1 MGLVRKLMI
10 SKYWRRNSSC
20 STPFFGIHLT
30 RPQFE
35 RILVNLHVND
45 NTQANTDPLYKI
57 RPVVNMVDWN
67 FLHVYTPKKK
77 SVDEAACPF
86 KGRLGFKMY
95 NPRKPAQFHIRL
107 YQACEAKSGYCM
119 GLEIFTG
126 NKNSKCIK
134 MSKPIGPGCNTTTKL
149 VLGLLE
155 KSKLLD
161 LGYHIYMDN
170 YYTSPELLQELYL
183 RSTYAAGTCHSN
195 RKGLPRA
202 VVDAKLKPGET
213 CFRRADELLAIKW
226 CDKRAVLILSTIHEA
241 VEILT
246 GKKDR
251 FDQPIIKP
259 KAVHE
264 YTKNMRG
271 CNLTDQLINSY
282 CMLRRMCK
290 WWQKIFFHFF
300 AACINNA
307 YIIYK
312 KYVRN
317 PMSHNRFMEI
327 LAEKLIESLKDSCT
341 IKVSR
346 PRSPVVLDDSIRLEG
361 RHFPCHI
368 GKESTKSG
376 IKLCK
381 VCNFGKKTIKEKGFD
396 GITISQK
403 LTSYMCKKY
412 KVPLCIE
419 PCFELYHTKDKY
431 RDDGFQHHISHL

>member
-1 MGLVRKLMI
+1 MDPIELLDQPGYQRHHRLCNWTDVNASDIKIFLAHVIVMGLVRKSTI
-10 SKYWRRNSSC
+10 SKYWRRNSFG

-35 RILVNLHVND
+35 RLLVNLHVND
-45 NTQANTDPLYKI
+45 NTRANTDPLYKI
-57 RPVVNMVDWN
+57 RPVVDMVDRN
-67 FLHVYTPKKK
+67 FLHVYTPKKNI

-95 NPRKPAQFHIRL
+95 NPRKPARFHIRL
-107 YQACEAKSGYCM
+107 YQACEAESGYCM

-126 NKNSKCIK
+126 NKNSECIK
-134 MSKPIGPGCNTTTKL
+134 ISKPIDPGCNTTTKL
-149 VLGLLE
+149 VLGLLQ

-183 RSTYAAGTCHSN
+183 RSTYAAGTCRSN

-202 VVDAKLKPGET
+202 VVDAKLKPGEI
-213 CFRRADELLAIKW
+213 CYRRADELLAIKW

-241 VEILT
+241 VEIPT

-259 KAVHE
+259 EAVHE

-271 CNLTDQLINSY
+271 CDLADQLINSY
-282 CMLRRMCK
+282 CMLRRTCK
-290 WWQKIFFHFF
+290 WWRKIFFHFF

-317 PMSHNRFMEI
+317 PVSHDRFMEI
-327 LAEKLIESLKDSCT
+327 LAEKLIESSKDSCT
-341 IKVSR
+341 LKVSR
-346 PRSPVVLDDSIRLEG
+346 TRSPVVLDDSIHLQG
-361 RHFPCHI
+361 RHFPSHI
-368 GKESTKSG
+368 GKESTRSG
-376 IKLCK
+376 SKLCK
-381 VCNFGKKTIKEKGFD
+381 VCNFGKKSIKEKGFD
-396 GITISQK
+396 GIALS
-403 LTSYMCKKY
+403 
-412 KVPLCIE
+412 
-419 PCFELYHTKDKY
+419 
-431 RDDGFQHHISHL
+431 